1 MEKTYIKARAK
12 INLSLEVLEKRQ
24 DGYHNIKSVFQKIS
38 LYDEI
43 YIEKI
48 KENKIIIE
56 TNINE
61 IKNEENI
68 IYKAYEKL
76 KSKYNQIT
84 GIKVK
89 LNKRIPIQAGMAGG
103 STDCASFLISMNKLF
118 KLEMSQSKI
127 EEIGKE
133 LGADVI
139 PCLYDGTTFVEGI
152 GEKVTKLETKVKYY
166 ILVIKPKMS
175 CNTKEMYKR
184 LDEIGYK
191 NQENKT
197 EKIIEAL
204 QENNIEKLANN
215 LYNIFEIAIDN
226 QNILNEIKNKLREE
240 GALGTLLTGS
250 GACIYGIYEDKRK
263 IRNAYKE
270 LKDKYETYI
279 CVPYSK

>member
-24 DGYHNIKSVFQKIS
+24 DGYHNIKSIFQKIS

-48 KENKIIIE
+48 RENKIIIE
-56 TNINE
+56 TNIKE
-61 IKNEENI
+61 IENEENI

-76 KSKYNQIT
+76 KNKYNQIT

-118 KLEMSQSKI
+118 KLEMSQSEI

-133 LGADVI
+133 LGADVV
-139 PCLYDGTTFVEGI
+139 PCLYDGTTLVEGI
-152 GEKVTKLETKVKYY
+152 GEKVAKLETKVKYY

-191 NQENKT
+191 TKENKT
-197 EKIIEAL
+197 AEIIEAL
-204 QENNIEKLANN
+204 KENNIEKLANN
-215 LYNIFEIAIDN
+215 LYNIFEIAIEN
-226 QNILNEIKNKLREE
+226 QNILNEIKNELREKE
-240 GALGTLLTGS
+240 ALGALLTGS
-250 GACIYGIYEDKRK
+250 GACIYGIYNDKGK
-263 IRNAYKE
+263 IRKAYKE

-279 CVPYSK
+279 CVPYNK

>member
-139 PCLYDGTTFVEGI
+139 PCLYDGTTLVEGI

-250 GACIYGIYEDKRK
+250 GACIYGIYEDKIK

>member
-1 MEKTYIKARAK
+1 MLNYVTEKTFYSNRKLQQK
-12 INLSLEVLEKRQ
+12 LSYKVDKKYDVLNEK
-24 DGYHNIKSVFQKIS
+24 
-38 LYDEI
+38 I

-139 PCLYDGTTFVEGI
+139 PCLYDGTTLVEGI

-166 ILVIKPKMS
+166 KPKS
-175 CNTKEMYKR
+175 MYTISTECQKR
-184 LDEIGYK
+184 W
-191 NQENKT
+191 
-197 EKIIEAL
+197 A
-204 QENNIEKLANN
+204 
-215 LYNIFEIAIDN
+215 
-226 QNILNEIKNKLREE
+226 
-240 GALGTLLTGS
+240 
-250 GACIYGIYEDKRK
+250 RK
-263 IRNAYKE
+263 ARGVMN
-270 LKDKYETYI
+270 
-279 CVPYSK
+279 

>member
-139 PCLYDGTTFVEGI
+139 PCLYDGTTLVEGI

-197 EKIIEAL
+197 EKII
-204 QENNIEKLANN
+204 
-215 LYNIFEIAIDN
+215 
-226 QNILNEIKNKLREE
+226 
-240 GALGTLLTGS
+240 
-250 GACIYGIYEDKRK
+250 
-263 IRNAYKE
+263 
-270 LKDKYETYI
+270 
-279 CVPYSK
+279 